1 MLLATY
7 SSEKVTTYTISKE
20 KVLIFFFSLV
30 GWWSISKF
38 MVGRKNMNK
47 QVLVF
52 PFLGVGRQWALQLI
66 FKINALS

>member
-1 MLLATY
+1 ML
-7 SSEKVTTYTISKE
+7 EKVTTYTISKE
-20 KVLIFFFSLV
+20 KVLIFFFFPFV
-30 GWWSISKF
+30 GWWSISNF

-52 PFLGVGRQWALQLI
+52 PILGVGRQWALQLI